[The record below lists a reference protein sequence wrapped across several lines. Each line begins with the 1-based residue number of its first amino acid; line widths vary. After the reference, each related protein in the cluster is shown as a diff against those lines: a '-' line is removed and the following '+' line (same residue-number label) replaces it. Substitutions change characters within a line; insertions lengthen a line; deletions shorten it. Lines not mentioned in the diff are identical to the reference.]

1 MARRSTNSHAAR
13 MKALPHV
20 ARPHRIEPFRVADEA
35 ELKAAA
41 DRIAGP
47 PAQRVHELH
56 GFDIVSRTAKRPY
69 QPGARR
75 EPWST
80 RS

>member
-20 ARPHRIEPFRVADEA
+20 ARLHRIEPFRVADEA

-41 DRIAGP
+41 E
-47 PAQRVHELH
+47 RVHELH
-56 GFDIVSRTAKRPY
+56 EFDIVSRTAKRPY